1 MNAAIASRDIRR
13 VVILGHS
20 GFIGDHLLK
29 YFRSQSPEIKTAGF
43 SAPALNLTKKEEVA
57 GLADLFDLE
66 TTVIMCS
73 GIKKQLGDNLEIF
86 LKNLKMVVNLCDLL
100 QDHPVQRFVYFSSA
114 DVYGEDT
121 HNTGIREKTPL
132 NPTSFY
138 GTAKYASERLLQKVI
153 GSHKGSSLLI
163 LRPPLVYGPGDR
175 SRGYGPSGFV
185 WAALHREKILLWGDG
200 SERREFIFV
209 EDLVKAVH
217 GLTLHNY
224 SGVVNVAGGKS
235 YSFKDVLRI
244 ISRLSP
250 FELQVSSRPRTR
262 EKVDCGFSNGLLVE
276 LLPGICFTSLEEGI
290 RRTFEA
296 ECMAKN
302 GDEDKIKGVVG

>member
-1 MNAAIASRDIRR
+1 MKSPIASPDIRR
-13 VVILGHS
+13 VVILGHT
-20 GFIGDHLLK
+20 GFIGGHLLK
-29 YFRSQSPEIKTAGF
+29 HFRSQSPEIEIVGF
-43 SAPALNLTKKEEVA
+43 SAPSLDLTKTEEVA
-57 GLADLFDLE
+57 GLTDFFDLE
-66 TTVIMCS
+66 TAVIMCS

-86 LKNLKMVVNLCDLL
+86 LQNLTMTANLCHLL
-100 QDHPVQRFVYFSSA
+100 QDRPVRRFVYFSSA
-114 DVYGEDT
+114 AVYGEDI
-121 HNTGIREKTPL
+121 HNTNITEETPI

-153 GSHKGSSLLI
+153 RSHKGTSLLI

-185 WAALHREKILLWGDG
+185 WAALNREKILLWGDG
-200 SERREFIFV
+200 SEQREFIFV

-224 SGVVNVAGGKS
+224 SGVVNVASGKS

-250 FELQVSSRPRTR
+250 FELQVSSRPRTK

-290 RRTFEA
+290 KRTFEA
-296 ECMAKN
+296 ECVAKN